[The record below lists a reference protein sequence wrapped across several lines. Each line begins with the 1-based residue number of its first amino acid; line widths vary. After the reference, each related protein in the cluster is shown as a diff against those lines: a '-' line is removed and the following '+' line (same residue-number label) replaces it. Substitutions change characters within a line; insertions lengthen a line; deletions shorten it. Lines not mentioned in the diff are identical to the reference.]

1 MVIKIY
7 EKPREVH
14 HTPPPRLVGV
24 WNSTVEDEVGSAA
37 KGQKDNVKGG

>member
-14 HTPPPRLVGV
+14 HTPPPFGGGV
-24 WNSTVEDEVGSAA
+24 EFN
-37 KGQKDNVKGG
+37 GGRRGGECS